1 MWIDYRSWKE
11 NIAREATKTQD
22 SVATLFDL
30 HYQTKS
36 YAAKAK
42 ITQPPLQVELP
53 DIYDT
58 NICKPPLQIS
68 RSSTPLDHEGD
79 SYTAVFGPP
88 QDQMKCCNKLHETV
102 VHSRVSKFISDNVAQ
117 SDAASVDSKVFC
129 KGRNEKR
136 RQARQKRNERCK
148 ARYQYGTRTDGYLKG
163 AKRTTDLFV
172 FRLEKNTKH
181 EVMDLMCF
189 KRKF

>member
-11 NIAREATKTQD
+11 NIAREAAKTKD

-30 HYQTKS
+30 HYQRKS

-58 NICKPPLQIS
+58 NICKPPLQN
-68 RSSTPLDHEGD
+68 SSTPLDQEGD
-79 SYTAVFGPP
+79 SHTAIFGPS

-102 VHSRVSKFISDNVAQ
+102 VQSRVSKVISDNVAQ
-117 SDAASVDSKVFC
+117 SDAASVDSKVFR

-136 RQARQKRNERCK
+136 RQARQKRNERRK
-148 ARYQYGTRTDGYLKG
+148 AWYQYGTRTDGYLKG

-172 FRLEKNTKH
+172 FRLEKNTKP
-181 EVMDLMCF
+181 EVKDLMCF